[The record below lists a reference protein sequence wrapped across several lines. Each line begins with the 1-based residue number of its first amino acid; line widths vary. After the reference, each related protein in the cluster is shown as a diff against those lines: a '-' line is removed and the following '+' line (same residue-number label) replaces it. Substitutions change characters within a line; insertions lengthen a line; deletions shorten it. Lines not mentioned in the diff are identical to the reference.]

1 MPEEG
6 VAVRLS
12 VLDNGAFVG
21 RMTESAGSVTAFGD
35 ATARAGEK
43 AAVASRGVG
52 GFERNAARMRAT
64 TALGTQSLG
73 MFNTGLGKV
82 GTGLAAS
89 GRSFASHAEK
99 VSATGRHV
107 KGLGSSLSYLSVPLI
122 GAGYQAIKMS
132 NQFES
137 AMLMVQNQA
146 NASGAEVRHMSAALL
161 DMAPKVGVMPVA
173 LAQSLYHVES
183 LGLRGSKALDELHSS
198 VMLAKVGNSSLET
211 TTNAM
216 AGAMHIATKD
226 IHSTGEAAAVM
237 NSIVGHGNM
246 KMQDLVDTFHTSV
259 LPTAVGVGIG
269 FRDIGAAIA
278 STTSNTVPASV
289 AANRLRLSLIQMA
302 APGGKATKELQ
313 TLGLTNTSLANDLHK
328 PGGLITALGD
338 LRGHLEKL
346 PGGVKGVAAM
356 QAVSNIF
363 GGSRG
368 VAGALPLLQHF
379 GEIKGIRGQLQGANT
394 GTLDAAFKR
403 VEQTP
408 QAKMERAKA
417 AGGAALTKLG
427 DVIKGP
433 VADVIS
439 KVASVVMT
447 LANAFQ
453 KLSPPVQHA
462 ILIAGLLIAVLGP
475 ILVVIGSVIGAVGA
489 IGGVFAAL
497 SAPVLIVI
505 GVIAALVAGFVVF
518 RKQIMAAVGAV
529 VGFIGNAVHFIGK
542 SLHITGSDISGLGHA
557 FTNIFNGIK
566 TVIGV
571 FVAVWKWAFEHVTL
585 PIIEHVWPVIKS
597 VIGDALGV
605 IGGLVKIFAGLF
617 SGDWSKM
624 WDGVKQVAKNAAKLL
639 VDLVASLPG
648 AIVSALADLG
658 VKLLGA
664 LVQPFEDAVTKIGG
678 LLGGVPNM
686 IQGAVS
692 GSSAAVT
699 TTPLTAAVTA
709 AAQHSPTPAAPV
721 APVAPTAP
729 GSSAG
734 VIPGFGGASIGRDI
748 HVHTNL
754 NGREVAHEVIRNFDT
769 QLARR

>member
-12 VLDNGAFVG
+12 VLDGGGFVA
-21 RMTESAGSVTAFGD
+21 RMKEGAGSVTGFGD

-52 GFERNAARMRAT
+52 GFERNAAKMRAT
-64 TALGTQSLG
+64 TALGSSSLG

-89 GRSFASHAEK
+89 GRSFASHSEK
-99 VSATGRHV
+99 VSAAGRGI
-107 KGLGSSLSYLSVPLI
+107 KGAGSSLSYLSVPLI
-122 GAGYQAIKMS
+122 AAGYQAVKFATDFQSKM
-132 NQFES
+132 
-137 AMLMVQNQA
+137 LLVQNQA
-146 NASGAEVRHMSAALL
+146 GASGAEVRHMSAAIL
-161 DMAPKVGVMPVA
+161 DMAPKVGEGPGK
-173 LAQSLYHVES
+173 LADALYHLES
-183 LGLRGSKALDELHSS
+183 INLRGAKALDVLRASATLS
-198 VMLAKVGNSSLET
+198 KVGNADLEQ
-211 TTNAM
+211 TTNAL
-216 AGAMHIATKD
+216 AGAMHTGAKD
-226 IHSTGEAAAVM
+226 IHSAGEAAAVM
-237 NSIVGHGNM
+237 NGIVGQGNM
-246 KMQDLVDTFHTSV
+246 KMQDLVDTFHTGI
-259 LPTAVGVGIG
+259 LPTAKGVGVG

-278 STTSNTVPASV
+278 STTSNTVPATV
-289 AANRLRLSLIQMA
+289 AATRLRLSLIQMA
-302 APGGKATKELQ
+302 APTSKADKAL
-313 TLGLTNTSLANDLHK
+313 K
-328 PGGLITALGD
+328 ALGMGHTTLAYD
-338 LRGHLEKL
+338 LRKPRGLLVALSDLRTHLEKL
-346 PGGVKGVAAM
+346 PGGIKGVAAM

-368 VAGALPLLQHF
+368 VAGALPLLQNF
-379 GEIKGIRGQLQGANT
+379 GNIRKIRGNLQGANT
-394 GTLDAAFKR
+394 STLDAAMGRTDHTLK
-403 VEQTP
+403 EQG
-408 QAKMERAKA
+408 AKA
-417 AGGAALTKLG
+417 HASFETALTTLGLKLAPIVLPILAKIAG
-427 DVIKGP
+427 V
-433 VADVIS
+433 VTHLADAFS
-439 KVASVVMT
+439 K
-447 LANAFQ
+447 L
-453 KLSPPVQHA
+453 PGPVQH
-462 ILIAGLLIAVLGP
+462 IIIVAGLLIAVLGP
-475 ILVVIGSVIGAVGA
+475 ILVVIGSVIGAVGV

-505 GVIAALVAGFVVF
+505 GVIALVVAGFILF

-529 VGFIGNAVHFIGK
+529 VGFIGQAVRWIGHHLGITK
-542 SLHITGSDISGLGHA
+542 SDLSALGRA

-686 IQGAVS
+686 IQSAVP

-721 APVAPTAP
+721 APSAPTAP
-729 GSSAG
+729 GSAVG
-734 VIPGFGGASIGRDI
+734 AIPGFGGMSITHNHQWFIDGKEI
-748 HVHTNL
+748 TNSVL
-754 NGREVAHEVIRNFDT
+754 HHADT
-769 QLARR
+769 RLARR

>member
-1 MPEEG
+1 MAEEG

-12 VLDNGAFVG
+12 VLDGGGFVA

-43 AAVASRGVG
+43 AAVGARGVG
-52 GFERNAARMRAT
+52 GFERNAAKMRAT
-64 TALGTQSLG
+64 TALGTSSLG

-122 GAGYQAIKMS
+122 AAGYQAVKFATDFQSKM
-132 NQFES
+132 
-137 AMLMVQNQA
+137 LLVQNQA
-146 NASGAEVRHMSAALL
+146 GASGAEVRHMSAAIL
-161 DMAPKVGVMPVA
+161 DMAPKVGEGPGK
-173 LAQSLYHVES
+173 LADALYHVES
-183 LGLRGSKALDELHSS
+183 IGLRGARALDVLHGSAT
-198 VMLAKVGNSSLET
+198 LAKVGNSDLET
-211 TTNAM
+211 TTNAL
-216 AGAMHIATKD
+216 AGAMHVGAKD
-226 IHSTGEAAAVM
+226 IHSAGEAAAVM

-246 KMQDLVDTFHTSV
+246 RMQDLVDTFHTSV
-259 LPTAVGVGIG
+259 LPTAKGVGIG
-269 FRDIGAAIA
+269 FRDVGAAIA

-289 AANRLRLSLIQMA
+289 AANRLRLALIQMA

-313 TLGLTNTSLANDLHK
+313 TLGLTNKSLANDLHK
-328 PGGLITALGD
+328 PGGLVTALGD
-338 LRGHLEKL
+338 LRTHLEKL
-346 PGGVKGVAAM
+346 PGGIKGVAAM

-368 VAGALPLLQHF
+368 VAGALPLLQNF
-379 GEIKGIRGQLQGANT
+379 GEVKGIRGQLQGANT
-394 GTLDAAFKR
+394 GTLDAAMGR
-403 VEQTP
+403 TDQTL
-408 QAKMERAKA
+408 KEKSAKA
-417 AGGAALTKLG
+417 HASFETALTTLGLKLAPIVLPILAKIAG
-427 DVIKGP
+427 VITHL
-433 VADVIS
+433 AD
-439 KVASVVMT
+439 
-447 LANAFQ
+447 AFG
-453 KLSPPVQHA
+453 KLPGPVQHIIIVA
-462 ILIAGLLIAVLGP
+462 GILLAVLGP
-475 ILVVIGSVIGAVGA
+475 ILVVIGSIIGAVGA

-497 SAPVLIVI
+497 SAPVLIVV
-505 GVIAALVAGFVVF
+505 GVIALVVAGFIVF

-542 SLHITGSDISGLGHA
+542 SLHITGSDISALGHA

-597 VIGDALGV
+597 IIGDALGV

-709 AAQHSPTPAAPV
+709 AAQHSPTPAPV
-721 APVAPTAP
+721 PTTPTAP

-734 VIPGFGGASIGRDI
+734 VIPGFGGMSITHNHQWFIDGKEI
-748 HVHTNL
+748 TNSVL
-754 NGREVAHEVIRNFDT
+754 HHADT
-769 QLARR
+769 RLARR

>member
-21 RMTESAGSVTAFGD
+21 RMTESAGSVTGFGD

-52 GFERNAARMRAT
+52 GFERNAAKMRAT
-64 TALGTQSLG
+64 TALGTNSLG

-89 GRSFASHAEK
+89 GRSFASHSEK
-99 VSATGRHV
+99 VSAAGRGI
-107 KGLGSSLSYLSVPLI
+107 KGAGSSLSYLSVPLLA
-122 GAGYQAIKMS
+122 AGYQAIKMS
-132 NQFES
+132 DQFQS

-146 NASGAEVRHMSAALL
+146 GASGAEVRHMSAALL

-173 LAQSLYHVES
+173 LAQSLYHIES
-183 LGLRGSKALDELHSS
+183 LNVRGAQALKELHSS

-211 TTNAM
+211 TTNAV
-216 AGAMHIATKD
+216 AGAMHTGAKD
-226 IHSTGEAAAVM
+226 IRSAGEAAAVM
-237 NSIVGHGNM
+237 SAIVGHGNM
-246 KMQDLVDTFHTSV
+246 RMQDLVDTFHTGI
-259 LPTAVGVGIG
+259 LPTAKGVGIG

-338 LRGHLEKL
+338 LRGHLDKL
-346 PGGVKGVAAM
+346 PGGIKGVAAM

-379 GEIKGIRGQLQGANT
+379 GEIKDIRGQLQGANT

-403 VEQTP
+403 VEDTP

-417 AGGAALTKLG
+417 AGGAALTRLG
-427 DVIKGP
+427 DVIKAP
-433 VADVIS
+433 VADVIT

-462 ILIAGLLIAVLGP
+462 ILIGGLLIAVLGP
-475 ILVVIGSVIGAVGA
+475 ILVIIGSVIGAVGV

-505 GVIAALVAGFVVF
+505 GVIALVVAGFILF
-518 RKQIMAAVGAV
+518 RKQIMTAVGAV
-529 VGFIGNAVHFIGK
+529 VGFIGNAVHFIGR
-542 SLHITGSDISGLGHA
+542 SLHITGSDISALGHA
-557 FTNIFNGIK
+557 FTTIFAAIK
-566 TVIGV
+566 RVVLT
-571 FVAVWKWAFEHVTL
+571 FVDVWKWGFEHVTL
-585 PIIEHVWPVIKS
+585 PIIEHVWPAIQS
-597 VIGDALGV
+597 IIGNTLKV
-605 IGGLVKIFAGLF
+605 IGGLVKIFAGVF
-617 SGDWSKM
+617 SGDWTKV
-624 WDGVKQVAKNAAKLL
+624 WDGVKQVFSGAIGALVGFL
-639 VDLVASLPG
+639 VDLPMK
-648 AIVSALADLG
+648 I
-658 VKLLGA
+658 LGA
-664 LVQPFEDAVTKIGG
+664 LAGLAAALLKGLVTPFQDAVNSVTGLIGG
-678 LLGGVPNM
+678 IPNA

-709 AAQHSPTPAAPV
+709 AAQHTPTPAPV
-721 APVAPTAP
+721 PSAPTAP
-729 GSSAG
+729 GSAVG
-734 VIPGFGGASIGRDI
+734 ALPGFGGASIGRDI
-748 HVHTNL
+748 HIHSHL